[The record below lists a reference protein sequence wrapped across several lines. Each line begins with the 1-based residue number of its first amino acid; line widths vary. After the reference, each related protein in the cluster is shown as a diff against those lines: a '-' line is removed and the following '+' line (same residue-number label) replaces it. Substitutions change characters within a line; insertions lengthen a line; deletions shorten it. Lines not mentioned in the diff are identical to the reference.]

1 MKIGLPTQRVLGR
14 ALFSLQLV
22 EVVTLSLS
30 KGEGGSEPV
39 LLLFWEACERGAV
52 LGGEGLAPLR
62 DT

>member
-1 MKIGLPTQRVLGR
+1 MTLGW
-14 ALFSLQLV
+14 ALLGFCHPELV